1 MAVVGVPIDVHHA
14 YLLDG
19 LTRQPMPTVDGNPIG
34 TTLHLARQHEVLLVP
49 RHQISGGDPCVP
61 VDDRIE
67 LRLHPV
73 LVIEK

>member
-1 MAVVGVPIDVHHA
+1 
-14 YLLDG
+14 
-19 LTRQPMPTVDGNPIG
+19 
-34 TTLHLARQHEVLLVP
+34 VP

-61 VDDRIE
+61 VDDGIE